1 MAIFMPSDTHLMT
14 TKYSGDDMID
24 NQFTG
29 KRIRIM
35 LAARGLN
42 QGDLSKLTGYHSSI
56 ISLLCNDKV
65 HASEEQIKNI
75 KAILDWP
82 TDDQAEIAFG
92 ILAGDGDER

>member
-1 MAIFMPSDTHLMT
+1 
-14 TKYSGDDMID
+14 MID

-42 QGDLSKLTGYHSSI
+42 QGDLSRLTDYHSSV

-65 HASEEQIKNI
+65 YASKEQIQTI
-75 KAILDWP
+75 KAVLNWP
-82 TDDQAEIAFG
+82 TDDQAEIAFS
-92 ILAGDGDER
+92 ILAGAGDGDEPY

>member
-1 MAIFMPSDTHLMT
+1 M
-14 TKYSGDDMID
+14 DMID

-42 QGDLSKLTGYHSSI
+42 QGDLSRLTGYHSSI

-65 HASEEQIKNI
+65 HASREQIQTI
-75 KAILDWP
+75 KTVLGWP
-82 TDDQAEIAFG
+82 TDDQAEAAFS
-92 ILAGDGDER
+92 ILAEHGNGD